1 MLIFAHLKITVLL
14 SRFVNELCKAKLR
27 HRNLVQLRG
36 WCTDHGEMLVVYD
49 HSPGNL
55 LRNLVL
61 HSDSETQSWRHEY
74 GIIRALASAVLYLH
88 EEWDE
93 QVIHRN
99 ITSAALF
106 LDPNRSPRLGSF
118 ALAEFLSRNEH
129 SHHVVVP
136 TGSGAARGIFGYM
149 SPEYMETSEASTMAN
164 VYSFGVVVLE
174 VVTGAMAVD
183 VRSPEVLLV
192 RKVQLCQEQDRD
204 VVVLAD
210 RRLDDRY
217 DGQELVRLAKLGIAC
232 TRSDP
237 VTRPSMRKIVS
248 ILDGN
253 GEVLQKFER
262 RTESREEWERKNA
275 APRRAPSC

>member
-1 MLIFAHLKITVLL
+1 
-14 SRFVNELCKAKLR
+14 
-27 HRNLVQLRG
+27 
-36 WCTDHGEMLVVYD
+36 
-49 HSPGNL
+49 
-55 LRNLVL
+55 
-61 HSDSETQSWRHEY
+61 
-74 GIIRALASAVLYLH
+74 VLYLH

-93 QVIHRN
+93 QVIHHN
-99 ITSAALF
+99 ITSAAVF
-106 LDPNRSPRLGSF
+106 LDPDRSPRLGSF

-204 VVVLAD
+204 VEALAD
-210 RRLDDRY
+210 RRLDDRF
-217 DGQELVRLAKLGIAC
+217 DRQELVRLAKIGIAC

-237 VTRPSMRKIVS
+237 AARPSMRKIVS

-253 GEVLQKFER
+253 DEVLRKFER
-262 RTESREEWERKNA
+262 RTESRVEWDRKNA
-275 APRRAPSC
+275 TALSLVRRLQALGIH

>member
-1 MLIFAHLKITVLL
+1 
-14 SRFVNELCKAKLR
+14 
-27 HRNLVQLRG
+27 
-36 WCTDHGEMLVVYD
+36 MLVVYN

-55 LRNLVL
+55 LSNHLLVR
-61 HSDSETQSWRHEY
+61 HSDSETLSWRHRY
-74 GIIRALASAVLYLH
+74 GIVRALASAVLYLH

-93 QVIHRN
+93 QVIHHN
-99 ITSAALF
+99 ITSAAVF
-106 LDPNRSPRLGSF
+106 LDPDRSPRLGSF
-118 ALAEFLSRNEH
+118 SLAEFLSRNEH

-237 VTRPSMRKIVS
+237 AARPSMRKIVS

-253 GEVLQKFER
+253 DEVLQKFER
-262 RTESREEWERKNA
+262 RTESREEWERKNETA
-275 APRRAPSC
+275 LSLVRRLQALGIH

>member
-1 MLIFAHLKITVLL
+1 
-14 SRFVNELCKAKLR
+14 
-27 HRNLVQLRG
+27 
-36 WCTDHGEMLVVYD
+36 
-49 HSPGNL
+49 
-55 LRNLVL
+55 
-61 HSDSETQSWRHEY
+61 
-74 GIIRALASAVLYLH
+74 
-88 EEWDE
+88 
-93 QVIHRN
+93 
-99 ITSAALF
+99 
-106 LDPNRSPRLGSF
+106 
-118 ALAEFLSRNEH
+118 
-129 SHHVVVP
+129 
-136 TGSGAARGIFGYM
+136 
-149 SPEYMETSEASTMAN
+149 MAN

-253 GEVLQKFER
+253 DEVLQKFER
-262 RTESREEWERKNA
+262 RTESREEWERKNETA
-275 APRRAPSC
+275 LSLVRRLQALGIH